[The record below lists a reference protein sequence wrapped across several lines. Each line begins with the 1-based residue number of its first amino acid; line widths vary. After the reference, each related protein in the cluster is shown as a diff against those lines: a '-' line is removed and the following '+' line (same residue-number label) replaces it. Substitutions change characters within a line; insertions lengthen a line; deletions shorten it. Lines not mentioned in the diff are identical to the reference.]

1 LCGVR
6 PGVVQLVSERAELV
20 EVPFKNLGG
29 GDREYVLGLLT
40 EGERK
45 TLMRENVEWAA

>member
-1 LCGVR
+1 
-6 PGVVQLVSERAELV
+6 VQLVSERAELV